1 MTGHGPG
8 SRAPEPL
15 EVADGV
21 FAYVQPDGG
30 WCLNNAGLIVSAGR
44 SALVD
49 TVATESRARALRAAV
64 LSVAPAAPAI
74 VVNTH
79 FHGDHSFGNFLFPE
93 ALIVAHEDTRAWM
106 ARAGLHLTGLWPG
119 VDWGA
124 LRPALP
130 ELTFRE
136 RVTLHVG
143 DTEARLLSF
152 GPAHTAADTV
162 VWLPR
167 QRVLFAGDLVMNGVT
182 PFCPMGSVAGCLEA
196 LDALRAL
203 GPEVVVPGH
212 GPVAGPGVLDD
223 NEAYLRRLRVLARDG
238 LAAGLGPLA
247 AARAAG
253 PGPYAGWVDAERLV
267 PNLFRAYAEERG
279 EVRGSHLDMDELFAR
294 MTEFHGEPP
303 ACHA

>member
-8 SRAPEPL
+8 GHGPEPL

-21 FAYVQPDGG
+21 FAHVQPDGG

-49 TVATESRARALRAAV
+49 TVATESRARALRAAA

-79 FHGDHSFGNFLFPE
+79 FHGDHTFGNFLFPE
-93 ALIVAHEDTRAWM
+93 ALIVGHETTRAWM

-124 LRPALP
+124 LRPVLP
-130 ELTFRE
+130 ELTFRD
-136 RVTLHVG
+136 RLALYVG
-143 DTEARLLSF
+143 DTAAELLSF
-152 GPAHTAADTV
+152 GPAHTEADTV

-182 PFCPMGSVAGCLEA
+182 PFCPMGSVAGSLEA

-223 NEAYLRRLRVLARDG
+223 NAAYLRRLLRLARDG
-238 LAAGLGPLA
+238 LAAGLDPLGV
-247 AARAAG
+247 ARAAG
-253 PGPYAGWVDAERLV
+253 PGPYGGWVDAERLV

-279 EVRGSHLDMDELFAR
+279 EARGGRLDMDELFAR
-294 MTEFHGEPP
+294 MAEFHGGPP
-303 ACHA
+303 VCHA